1 VKLSELLDELRANL
15 LRDASTLKSGPPDTY
30 WSDEALVRYI
40 DEAHRRFAR
49 RSFCIRDFT
58 TAEVVQLPLET
69 DIALYRLHPAILR
82 VQSGRVEG
90 EAADLVRSTHPI
102 QFSGNNP
109 FTDSVEYDVSSS
121 GGMPRRFSTDE
132 GTDVEDEYQVC
143 MFVDPRPT
151 AKETGKLVN
160 LRVIR
165 LPLNKL
171 TLEKTDA
178 VPEIPEDWQLDM
190 LEWAAYR
197 ALRNWD
203 VDAEDRT
210 KAEKHKERFEEAVK
224 ECLKEV
230 QQRKMFQPQTWA
242 FGQHGWGG
250 YTRT

>member
-1 VKLSELLDELRANL
+1 VKLGELLDELRTNL
-15 LRDASTLKSGPPDTY
+15 LRDASTLKSGPPDSY

-58 TAEVVQLPLET
+58 TPEVTQVSLESGVT
-69 DIALYRLHPAILR
+69 LYRLHPSILR
-82 VQSGRVEG
+82 VQSARVEG
-90 EAADLVRSTHPI
+90 ATSDLVRSTHPV

-109 FTDSVEYDVSSS
+109 YTDSVDVV
-121 GGMPRRFSTDE
+121 GTPAGDRPQRFSTDE

-143 MFVDPRPT
+143 MYLDPPPGT
-151 AKETGKLVN
+151 SQVGKLVG

-165 LPLNKL
+165 LPLNPL
-171 TLEKTDA
+171 TLTKTDA
-178 VPEIPEDWQLDM
+178 VPEIPEDWHIDM

-203 VDAEDRT
+203 VDAEDRK
-210 KAEKHKERFEEAVK
+210 KAEDHKERFEDAVK
-224 ECLKEV
+224 ECLKET
-230 QQRKMFQPQTWA
+230 QHRKMFQPATWA